1 MVQADDSKEEAILSH
16 LVGTSLHQAA
26 KRNGV
31 GDGGVRRVLK
41 RRVMGEVPME
51 VALEGLSEV
60 VLGIDEHSFRGQK
73 MMITVTSLA
82 PVRRL
87 LAILP
92 EGTPT
97 KIKLLKRLSYGF
109 RNAETY
115 IRKMLLGLLPW
126 FLLELTPHL
135 LA

>member
-1 MVQADDSKEEAILSH
+1 MGRKVFLRIRPRPFYCGSCKKAFTETFPGIEKWSRRTIQGEQEILSH

-31 GDGGVRRVLK
+31 GDGVVRRVLK

-82 PVRRL
+82 PVPPQDL
-87 LAILP
+87 LRHRQPPLP
-92 EGTPT
+92 GN
-97 KIKLLKRLSYGF
+97 R
-109 RNAETY
+109 
-115 IRKMLLGLLPW
+115 
-126 FLLELTPHL
+126 
-135 LA
+135 